1 MDNGYPLLTERF
13 PLEQLFKKDNLIQ
26 KVETS
31 IIAPLMNEKEK
42 GDSLEKYIDSMSDIR
57 QDRWSVNDHYC
68 AEEVLFDVVEYLDCI
83 IDK

>member
-1 MDNGYPLLTERF
+1 MDNGYPLLAERF
-13 PLEQLFKKDNLIQ
+13 PLEQLFKKDNILE

-31 IIAPLMNEKEK
+31 IIAPLMSEKEK

-57 QDRWSVNDHYC
+57 QEKWSVNNYSTL
-68 AEEVLFDVVEYLDCI
+68 EEILFDVVEYLDCI